1 MNQEIIDLVENTE
14 MNIDFLETEIITLPE
29 LIELINKY
37 SDKYR
42 EYKNGSITAGTE
54 LLKIYGNNKLIFKPK
69 SDSEYNFIEKDRP
82 NLILWKYH
90 KVLFYKNFEKAVS
103 RRKQLQIEKR
113 KADVKAYLR
122 QKKICDICQ
131 GKYLMA
137 HKARHCR
144 TQKHIKCE
152 TS

>member
-1 MNQEIIDLVENTE
+1 MDEEIIELFENTE
-14 MNIDFLETEIITLPE
+14 MNIDFLEIETNTLPE

-42 EYKNGSITAGTE
+42 AYKNRTITPFVEMKRLFGDIK
-54 LLKIYGNNKLIFKPK
+54 LLLEPK
-69 SDSEYNFIEKDRP
+69 VNFTDRP
-82 NLILWKYH
+82 KVNLELWKLY
-90 KVLFYKNFEKAVS
+90 KKFFYDKFEKAVS

-113 KADVKAYLR
+113 KADVKSYLY

-131 GKYLMA
+131 GKYFIA
-137 HKARHCR
+137 TKARHFK

-152 TS
+152 N